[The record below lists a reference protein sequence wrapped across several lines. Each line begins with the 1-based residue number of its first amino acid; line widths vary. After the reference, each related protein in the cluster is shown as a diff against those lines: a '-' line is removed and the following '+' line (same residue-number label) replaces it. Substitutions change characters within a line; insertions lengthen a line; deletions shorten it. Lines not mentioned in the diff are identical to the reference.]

1 MREREPIG
9 ILGVIRAV
17 HVDKGGEG
25 IWVEWRVMNLV
36 LMHVIFCTRMFLGEE
51 NKRVI
56 YHKGFVVC
64 TSWIENQSNV

>member
-1 MREREPIG
+1 VREREREPIG

-36 LMHVIFCTRMFLGEE
+36 LMHVIFCIWMFLGEE
-51 NKRVI
+51 NKSI
-56 YHKGFVVC
+56 YNNGFVVY
-64 TSWIENQSNV
+64 TLNWKSK